1 MEEIQQNPFIPMA
14 LLSLLL
20 LLSITRIFLKSSS
33 KKKLPPSPPKLPI
46 IGNLHQLGSSLPHR
60 SLHSLAKKHGPLM
73 LLHFGSVPVLIVSS
87 AEFAREIMVTH
98 DTTFANRPRFKAMMK
113 LVYGCRDVAFLPY
126 GEYWRRLR
134 SIVVLQLLSNKR
146 VQSYRAIREEEAAL
160 IVKKVLETSGNTAVD
175 LSAMFESFSNDVI
188 GRSAFGGKLSD
199 SENGKKFLEAMADLM
214 KLLGIIDIGDF
225 IAWLGWIG
233 RVNGFDRRLDD
244 TAKRID
250 LVLESVIQERM
261 LEKKGVKEE
270 SGEHFVDIL
279 LDIYN
284 HTTLDVSIDRD
295 SLKAIILDVF
305 VGGTDTIST
314 TMEWTMSE
322 ILRHPKVMKKLQQE
336 VRGILKQKPEITDD
350 DLQKMHYLKA
360 VIKEAMRLHP
370 PLPLL
375 LPRLASKDVQVKGF
389 DISAGTIVMINA
401 WAIGRDLVSW
411 DKPETF
417 MPERF
422 LNSSIDFKGLDFE
435 LIPFGG
441 GRRGCPGI
449 TLASAGMEL
458 LLADLLRKFD
468 WKLANGVEPK
478 DLDMSESPGMT
489 VHRAVPLLA
498 LASPAT

>member
-1 MEEIQQNPFIPMA
+1 MEEFQLNPLIPMA
-14 LLSLLL
+14 LLSLFLL
-20 LLSITRIFLKSSS
+20 YSITRISFKSSS
-33 KKKLPPSPPKLPI
+33 KRKLPPSPLKLPI

-87 AEFAREIMVTH
+87 AEFAREIMITH

-113 LVYGCRDVAFLPY
+113 LTYGCRDVLLSPY

-146 VQSYRAIREEEAAL
+146 VQSYSAIREEEASI
-160 IVKKVLETSGNTAVD
+160 IVNKIRESSGISPVD
-175 LSAMFESFSNDVI
+175 LSAMFEGFSNDVI
-188 GRSAFGGKLSD
+188 GRSAFGRKLSD
-199 SENGKKFLEAMADLM
+199 SENGKNFLDAMADLAE
-214 KLLGIIDIGDF
+214 LLGMINIGDF
-225 IAWLGWIG
+225 IPWLGWIG
-233 RVNGFDRRLDD
+233 RVNGADKRLEE
-244 TAKRID
+244 TAEKID
-250 LVLESVIQERM
+250 QVIESVIKEWLHEKG
-261 LEKKGVKEE
+261 LEEQ
-270 SGEHFVDIL
+270 SGQHFLDIL
-279 LDIYN
+279 LDISK
-284 HTTLDVSIDRD
+284 DVSIDRD

-314 TMEWTMSE
+314 AMEWTMSE
-322 ILRHPKVMKKLQQE
+322 LLQNPAVMKKLQHE
-336 VRGILKQKPEITDD
+336 VRGILKQKQEITND
-350 DLQKMHYLKA
+350 DLQKMHYLKV

-375 LPRLASKDVQVKGF
+375 VPRLAIKDVQVKGF

-411 DKPETF
+411 DEPETF
-417 MPERF
+417 KPERF

-449 TLASAGMEL
+449 ALASAGMEL
-458 LLADLLRKFD
+458 LLADLVRKFD

-478 DLDMSESPGMT
+478 DLDMRESPGMT

>member
-1 MEEIQQNPFIPMA
+1 MEEIQQNLFIPMA
-14 LLSLLL
+14 LLSLIL
-20 LLSITRIFLKSSS
+20 LLSLTRIFLKSSS
-33 KKKLPPSPPKLPI
+33 NKKLPPSPPKLPI

-60 SLHSLAKKHGPLM
+60 DLHSLSQKHGPLM

-113 LVYGCRDVAFLPY
+113 LAYRCRDVSLSPY

-134 SIVVLQLLSNKR
+134 SILVLQLLSNKR
-146 VQSYRAIREEEAAL
+146 VQSYSSIREEEAEL
-160 IVKKVLETSGNTAVD
+160 IVKKVLETSGDAPVN
-175 LSAMFESFSNDVI
+175 LSAMFQRFSNDVI

-199 SENGKKFLEAMADLM
+199 SENGKKFLDAMADLM
-214 KLLGIIDIGDF
+214 ELLGVIDIGDF
-225 IAWLGWIG
+225 IPWLGWIG
-233 RVNGFDRRLDD
+233 RVNGVDKRLDN
-244 TAKRID
+244 TAKKID
-250 LVLESVIQERM
+250 QVMESVIQERM
-261 LEKKGVKEE
+261 QEKGGKEE
-270 SGEHFVDIL
+270 SREYFVDIL
-279 LDIYN
+279 LDVYN
-284 HTTLDVSIDRD
+284 DKTADACVDRD

-314 TMEWTMSE
+314 AMEWTMSE
-322 ILRHPKVMKKLQQE
+322 LLRNPTLMEKLQLE
-336 VRGILKQKPEITDD
+336 VRGIVKQNQEITDD
-350 DLQKMHYLKA
+350 DLRKMHYLKA

-370 PLPLL
+370 PVPLL
-375 LPRLASKDVQVKGF
+375 VPRLASKDVQVKDF

-401 WAIGRDLVSW
+401 WAIGRDPVSW
-411 DKPETF
+411 GEPETF

-449 TLASAGMEL
+449 TLASVGMEL
-458 LLADLLRKFD
+458 LLADLVRKFD
-468 WKLANGVEPK
+468 WKLGKGVEPK
-478 DLDMSESPGMT
+478 DLDMRESPGMT
-489 VHRAVPLLA
+489 VHRVVPLVA

>member
-1 MEEIQQNPFIPMA
+1 MEEIQVTPFIPMT
-14 LLSLLL
+14 LLSLVLL
-20 LLSITRIFLKSSS
+20 WYITRIFLKSSS
-33 KKKLPPSPPKLPI
+33 NKKQPPSPPKLPI

-60 SLHSLAKKHGPLM
+60 GLHSLSQKHGPLM
-73 LLHFGSVPVLIVSS
+73 LLHFGSVPVLVVSS

-113 LVYGCRDVAFLPY
+113 MVYGCRDVSLSSY

-146 VQSYRAIREEEAAL
+146 VQSYRVIREEEAAL
-160 IVKKVLETSGNTAVD
+160 VVKKVREASGNHTAVD

-199 SENGKKFLEAMADLM
+199 SENGRKFLKAMADLM
-214 KLLGIIDIGDF
+214 ELLGVIDIGDF
-225 IAWLGWIG
+225 IPWLAWIG

-244 TAKRID
+244 TAKKID

-261 LEKKGVKEE
+261 QEE
-270 SGEHFVDIL
+270 NGQHFVDIL

-284 HTTLDVSIDRD
+284 DKTADASIDRD

-305 VGGTDTIST
+305 VGGTDTVST

-322 ILRHPKVMKKLQQE
+322 LLRHPTVMEKLQHE
-336 VRGILKQKPEITDD
+336 VRGIVKQNQEIVTDD

-375 LPRLASKDVQVKGF
+375 VPRLASKDVQVKGF

-411 DKPETF
+411 EKPETF

-458 LLADLLRKFD
+458 LLADLVRKFD
-468 WKLANGVEPK
+468 WKLAKGVEPK
-478 DLDMSESPGMT
+478 DLDMSESPGLT

>member
-1 MEEIQQNPFIPMA
+1 
-14 LLSLLL
+14 
-20 LLSITRIFLKSSS
+20 
-33 KKKLPPSPPKLPI
+33 
-46 IGNLHQLGSSLPHR
+46 
-60 SLHSLAKKHGPLM
+60 
-73 LLHFGSVPVLIVSS
+73 
-87 AEFAREIMVTH
+87 MVTH

-146 VQSYRAIREEEAAL
+146 VQSYSAIREEEAAL

-295 SLKAIILDVF
+295 SLKAIILVIISLF
-305 VGGTDTIST
+305 VHTSIS
-314 TMEWTMSE
+314 
-322 ILRHPKVMKKLQQE
+322 H
-336 VRGILKQKPEITDD
+336 
-350 DLQKMHYLKA
+350 
-360 VIKEAMRLHP
+360 
-370 PLPLL
+370 
-375 LPRLASKDVQVKGF
+375 F
-389 DISAGTIVMINA
+389 
-401 WAIGRDLVSW
+401 
-411 DKPETF
+411 F
-417 MPERF
+417 
-422 LNSSIDFKGLDFE
+422 FK
-435 LIPFGG
+435 
-441 GRRGCPGI
+441 
-449 TLASAGMEL
+449 
-458 LLADLLRKFD
+458 
-468 WKLANGVEPK
+468 
-478 DLDMSESPGMT
+478 
-489 VHRAVPLLA
+489 
-498 LASPAT
+498 